1 MTVKEWLD
9 NRDHFKNENKAD
21 YNKKSKQAREAY
33 REKIRNDE
41 YTKYREQGLGKKAAS
56 VKADE
61 FMKGK
66 DALHNPDS
74 IVGGTA
80 EGVSGM
86 GDRGVNRSI
95 GSQWRGKGRADSL
108 EQQVREQLSKQG
120 IKTPPNDN
128 IPENLLMNINLI

>member
-1 MTVKEWLD
+1 
-9 NRDHFKNENKAD
+9 
-21 YNKKSKQAREAY
+21 
-33 REKIRNDE
+33 
-41 YTKYREQGLGKKAAS
+41 
-56 VKADE
+56 
-61 FMKGK
+61 MKGK